1 MHGAGF
7 HWLGAGEYTA
17 GLVPAQE
24 MLSVGPCAPSLYGFA
39 SLAGLSLLSEGG
51 RAVAER
57 PGLGVH
63 RMVPEPTRS
72 LLGDP
77 SRVRLRRV
85 PWADGA
91 TGVAR
96 CPLLERGCK
105 RAAGKKDG
113 AASCALAGAPV
124 CIVQR
129 LVSAAGGL

>member
-24 MLSVGPCAPSLYGFA
+24 MLLVGPCAPSLHRCA

-51 RAVAER
+51 GAVAER

-63 RMVPEPTRS
+63 RMVLEPTQLVAGGPES
-72 LLGDP
+72 GET
-77 SRVRLRRV
+77 VHRV

-105 RAAGKKDG
+105 RAAGKKDR
-113 AASCALAGAPV
+113 ALAGAPV
-124 CIVQR
+124 CIV
-129 LVSAAGGL
+129 